1 MSRLERGTIA
11 SAVAVVLASTVG
23 AFYFVK
29 ALSDFDKAATRNS
42 TLSFDDRE
50 LAGGNSIL
58 VDQAVAYEARALI
71 PRKAT
76 YRVRVGPDLRHA
88 TPLTETYVE
97 SWLRYFLM
105 PRRPSSGA
113 HWIVCYGCDRTEF
126 RASYDVRWQD
136 SNGIS
141 IGRLR

>member
-1 MSRLERGTIA
+1 MSRLEPGTIA
-11 SAVAVVLASTVG
+11 LAAAVVLASTVG

-29 ALSDFDKAATRNS
+29 ALSDFDNAATKNS

-71 PRKAT
+71 APTAT
-76 YRVRVGPDLRHA
+76 YRVRVGPNLRHA

-105 PRRPSSGA
+105 PRRPSFGA
-113 HWIVCYGCDRTEF
+113 RWIVCYGCDRTELG
-126 RASYDVRWQD
+126 ASYDVRWQD